1 MRRCKRLRRLREM
14 FNRRISRLD
23 QRIRFVS
30 ASGAN
35 KDRDLVVSYATIEV
49 LNAWNLFSRSFYL
62 SCALGAQTER
72 KRLITILITS
82 DPLGSA
88 ITHIKSNARPNTFG
102 VWNRRDEPAWHDPT
116 VLMSVCQNLGCSNY
130 CQIAQAFSLNLNVFK
145 DLPVFRNFFAHR
157 NEQTLRAAKN
167 IAPRYMLQTYL
178 SPTEIL
184 LSVSPRKTESVIL
197 EWFAEMLITAD
208 FLCKS

>member
-1 MRRCKRLRRLREM
+1 MFTKRV
-14 FNRRISRLD
+14 SRLD
-23 QRIRFVS
+23 QRVRFIS
-30 ASGAN
+30 RRGAN
-35 KDRDLVVSYATIEV
+35 KDRDLVVSYATIEA

-88 ITHIKSNARPNTFG
+88 ITHIKSYARPNTSG
-102 VWNRRDEPAWHDPT
+102 VWNRRDEPAWHDPI
-116 VLMSVCQNLGCSNY
+116 VLMKVCQNLGCSNY
-130 CQIAQAFSLNLNVFK
+130 SQIQLAFSLGQNVFK
-145 DLPVFRNFFAHR
+145 DLPIFRNFYAHR
-157 NEQTLRAAKN
+157 NEQTLGAAKN
-167 IAPRYMLQTYL
+167 IAPRYILPTYL

-184 LSVSPRKTESVIL
+184 LSVSPGKTESVIL
-197 EWFAEMLITAD
+197 EWFVEMLITAD